1 MFFDSASLLIWLL
14 LPLAAGSG
22 WMAARVDQKR
32 HQARK
37 DLPSAYFKGLNFLL
51 NEQADKAIEIFIKV
65 LEVNSETVETHLA
78 LGSLFRRRGEV
89 DRAIRVHQNII
100 ARPALDRDQR
110 ARALLELGQDYLK
123 AGLLDRA
130 ENLFLEL
137 AEVRIHNEEALRLLM
152 HIYQQEREW
161 EKAISVCRRLG
172 RAGSEGLSDIIAQ
185 YYCELAEEAYKRNE
199 HENAREQAR
208 RALQSDKTCVR
219 ASMVLGKIE
228 ADLGRHKDAIKAWRR
243 VEVQNPLYLGEVAPW
258 LAKSYQALGD
268 EEGLQR
274 FFQEALSRHQDI
286 GLILV
291 LADVTERREGAR
303 AAEAFIVSWL
313 RRQPSVRGLN
323 RLIGLHVA
331 QASGESRKD
340 LEILKGIIEKIVE
353 GRRRYLCHQ
362 CGFAGQSLH
371 WQCPSCHRWNTM
383 MPSGDDD
390 ALA

>member
-1 MFFDSASLLIWLL
+1 MFFEHASVLIWLL
-14 LPLAAGSG
+14 LPVAAGSG
-22 WMAARVDQKR
+22 WVAARYDQRR
-32 HQARK
+32 HRARK
-37 DLPSAYFKGLNFLL
+37 DLPTAYFKGLNFLL

-89 DRAIRVHQNII
+89 ERAIRVHQNII

-137 AEVRIHNEEALRLLM
+137 AEIRLHNEEALRLLM
-152 HIYQQEREW
+152 HIYQQERDW

-172 RAGSEGLSDIIAQ
+172 RAGGPGLNDVIAQ

-199 HENAREQAR
+199 HDVAREQAR
-208 RALQSDKTCVR
+208 RALQSDKACVR
-219 ASMVLGKIE
+219 ASMVLGNIE

-243 VEVQNPLYLGEVAPW
+243 VEIQNPLYLGEVAQA
-258 LAKSYQALGD
+258 LAKSYQAVGD
-268 EEGLQR
+268 EEGLYR
-274 FFQEALSRHQDI
+274 FFQEALGRHRDI
-286 GLILV
+286 ALILV
-291 LADVTERREGAR
+291 LADVIERREGLR

-323 RLIGLHVA
+323 RLIGLHVE
-331 QASGESRKD
+331 QAAGESRED
-340 LEILKGIIEKIVE
+340 LAILKGIIEKIVE

-362 CGFAGQSLH
+362 CGFSGQSLH
-371 WQCPSCHRWNTM
+371 WQCPGCHRWNTVT
-383 MPSGDDD
+383 PSGEDDVV
-390 ALA
+390 

>member
-1 MFFDSASLLIWLL
+1 MFFEHASVLIWLL

-22 WMAARVDQKR
+22 WVAGRYDHKGQRA
-32 HQARK
+32 HK
-37 DLPSAYFKGLNFLL
+37 DLPTAYFKGLNFLL

-89 DRAIRVHQNII
+89 ERAIRVHQNII

-137 AEVRIHNEEALRLLM
+137 AEIRIHNEEALRLLM
-152 HIYQQEREW
+152 HIYQQERDW

-172 RAGSEGLSDIIAQ
+172 RAGGPGLPDIIAQ
-185 YYCELAEEAYKRNE
+185 YYCELAEEAYKRGE
-199 HENAREQAR
+199 HELAHEQAR
-208 RALQSDKTCVR
+208 RALQSDKACVR
-219 ASMVLGKIE
+219 ASIVLGNIE

-243 VEVQNPLYLGEVAPW
+243 VENQNPLYLGEVAQS
-258 LAKSYQALGD
+258 LAKSFLALDD
-268 EEGLQR
+268 EEGLYR

-286 GLILV
+286 SLMLV
-291 LADVTERREGAR
+291 LADVVERREGISQ
-303 AAEAFIVSWL
+303 AEAFVVSWL

-323 RLIGLHVA
+323 RLIGLHVS
-331 QASGESRKD
+331 QASGQSRED
-340 LEILKGIIEKIVE
+340 LAILKGIIEKIVDS
-353 GRRRYLCHQ
+353 RRRYLCHQ

-371 WQCPSCHRWNTM
+371 WQCPSCHRWNTVT
-383 MPSGDDD
+383 PSGEDDIV
-390 ALA
+390 

>member
-1 MFFDSASLLIWLL
+1 MFFEHASVLIWLL

-22 WMAARVDQKR
+22 WVAARYDQRR
-32 HQARK
+32 HRARK
-37 DLPSAYFKGLNFLL
+37 DLPTAYFKGLNFLL

-89 DRAIRVHQNII
+89 ERAIRVHQNII

-137 AEVRIHNEEALRLLM
+137 AEIRLHNEEALRLLM
-152 HIYQQEREW
+152 HIYQQERDW

-172 RAGSEGLSDIIAQ
+172 RAGGPGLNDVIAQ

-199 HENAREQAR
+199 HDVAREQAR
-208 RALQSDKTCVR
+208 RALQSDKACVR
-219 ASMVLGKIE
+219 ASMVLGNIE

-243 VEVQNPLYLGEVAPW
+243 VEVQNPLYLGEVAQA
-258 LAKSYQALGD
+258 LAKSYQAVGD
-268 EEGLQR
+268 EEGLYR
-274 FFQEALSRHQDI
+274 FFQEALGRHRDI
-286 GLILV
+286 ALTLA
-291 LADVTERREGAR
+291 LADVIERREGLR

-323 RLIGLHVA
+323 RLIGLHVE
-331 QASGESRKD
+331 QASGESRED
-340 LEILKGIIEKIVE
+340 LAILKGIIEKIVE

-362 CGFAGQSLH
+362 CGFSGQSLH
-371 WQCPSCHRWNTM
+371 WQCPGCHRWNTVT
-383 MPSGDDD
+383 PSGEDDVV
-390 ALA
+390 

>member
-1 MFFDSASLLIWLL
+1 MFFDHASVLIWLL

-22 WMAARVDQKR
+22 WVAARYDQKR
-32 HQARK
+32 HRVRK
-37 DLPSAYFKGLNFLL
+37 DLPTAYFKGLNFLL

-89 DRAIRVHQNII
+89 ERAIRVHQNII

-137 AEVRIHNEEALRLLM
+137 AEIRIHNEEALRLLM
-152 HIYQQEREW
+152 HIYQQERDW

-172 RAGSEGLSDIIAQ
+172 RAGGPGLNDVIAQ
-185 YYCELAEEAYKRNE
+185 YYCELAEEAYRRNE
-199 HENAREQAR
+199 HDVARDQAR
-208 RALQSDKTCVR
+208 RALQSDKACVR
-219 ASMVLGKIE
+219 ASVVLGNIE

-243 VEVQNPLYLGEVAPW
+243 VEIQNPLYLGEVAER
-258 LAKSYQALGD
+258 LAKSYQAVGD
-268 EEGLQR
+268 EEGLYR
-274 FFQEALSRHQDI
+274 FFNETLGRHRDI
-286 GLILV
+286 AVMLV
-291 LADVTERREGAR
+291 LADVIERREGVP

-323 RLIGLHVA
+323 RLIDLHVA

-340 LEILKGIIEKIVE
+340 LAILKGIIEKIVE

-362 CGFAGQSLH
+362 CGFSGKSLH
-371 WQCPSCHRWNTM
+371 WQCPSCHRWNTVT
-383 MPSGDDD
+383 PSGEDDVV
-390 ALA
+390 

>member
-1 MFFDSASLLIWLL
+1 MFFEHASVLIWLL
-14 LPLAAGSG
+14 LPVAAGSG
-22 WMAARVDQKR
+22 WVAARYDQRR
-32 HQARK
+32 HRARK
-37 DLPSAYFKGLNFLL
+37 DLPTAYFKGLNFLL

-89 DRAIRVHQNII
+89 ERAIRVHQNII

-137 AEVRIHNEEALRLLM
+137 AEIRLHNEEALRLLM
-152 HIYQQEREW
+152 HIYQQERDW

-172 RAGSEGLSDIIAQ
+172 RAGGPGLNDVIAQ

-199 HENAREQAR
+199 HDVAREQAR
-208 RALQSDKTCVR
+208 RALQSDKACVR
-219 ASMVLGKIE
+219 ASMVLGNIE

-243 VEVQNPLYLGEVAPW
+243 VEIQNPLYLGEVAQA
-258 LAKSYQALGD
+258 LAKSYQAVGD
-268 EEGLQR
+268 EEGLYR
-274 FFQEALSRHQDI
+274 FFQEALGRHRDI
-286 GLILV
+286 ALILA
-291 LADVTERREGAR
+291 LADVIERREGLR

-323 RLIGLHVA
+323 RLIGLHVE
-331 QASGESRKD
+331 QAAGESRED
-340 LEILKGIIEKIVE
+340 LAILKGIIEKIVE

-362 CGFAGQSLH
+362 CGFSGQSLH
-371 WQCPSCHRWNTM
+371 WQCPGCHRWNTVT
-383 MPSGDDD
+383 PSGEDDVV
-390 ALA
+390 